1 MDNRLNIRID
11 NDTKKKI
18 MLVVKTKGKTLS
30 EVVRSALEEYAQ
42 KNSK

>member
-11 NDTKKKI
+11 NETKKKI

>member
-11 NDTKKKI
+11 NGTKKKI

>member
-11 NDTKKKI
+11 NETKKKI
-18 MLVVKTKGKTLS
+18 MLVVKTKGKSLS

>member
-11 NDTKKKI
+11 NETKKKI
-18 MLVVKTKGKTLS
+18 MLVVKAKGKTLS